1 METKIRMHID
11 PEINKIHLPKINF
24 NSAIQFMKFSLRAY
38 SFTKDQEMKE
48 YIHSN
53 KENLNQFM
61 ENTSI
66 EMNIEESLTLVD
78 EFNILHLLMH

>member
-11 PEINKIHLPKINF
+11 SEINKIHLPKINF
-24 NSAIQFMKFSLRAY
+24 NSVIQFIKFSLRAY

-53 KENLNQFM
+53 KENLNQFIV
-61 ENTSI
+61 NRPTD
-66 EMNIEESLTLVD
+66 MNIEESLTLVD